1 MLNEFTRPLCAR
13 GDSPSTLAL
22 REVAVMHV
30 RELFNLS
37 GKVAIVTG
45 GSRGLGLEIAEGLA
59 EAGAAVTITGR
70 RRQWLDPAE
79 EQLRAAGADVLA
91 VAADVAEP
99 EGVHRAVE
107 ATVERFGGIDILVNN
122 AGLSWGAPSL
132 DYPFD
137 KWQML
142 IAINLTGVWLMSQAV
157 APHLIARGGGRI
169 VNVSSIA
176 GQLGIEPELQ
186 DTVAYNASKGGVD
199 ALTRDLAVKWARHN
213 INVNAVAP
221 GYFPTRM
228 TDHLYKTVE
237 AKMKALSVFDRTGAR
252 GELKGAVVF
261 LASPAA
267 AYITGQ
273 VLNVDGGA
281 TIW

>member
-1 MLNEFTRPLCAR
+1 VIGTNTQHRTPN
-13 GDSPSTLAL
+13 TQV
-22 REVAVMHV
+22 VAAMHI
-30 RELFNLS
+30 RELFDLT
-37 GKVAIVTG
+37 GTVAIVTG

-59 EAGAAVTITGR
+59 EAGAAVAITGR

-79 EQLRAAGADVLA
+79 EALRAAGADVLA
-91 VAADVAEP
+91 VEADVAEP
-99 EGVHRAVE
+99 EGVRRTVE

-122 AGLSWGAPSL
+122 AGLSWAAPSL
-132 DYPFD
+132 EYPLD

-142 IAINLTGVWLMSQAV
+142 IGINLTGVWLMCQAV
-157 APHLIARGGGRI
+157 APYLIARGGGRI
-169 VNVSSIA
+169 VNVSSITA
-176 GQLGIEPELQ
+176 QLGLEPELQ

-228 TDHLYKTVE
+228 TEHLYRTVGE
-237 AKMKALSVFDRTGAR
+237 KMRALSVFGRTGAP

-267 AYITGQ
+267 SFITGQ